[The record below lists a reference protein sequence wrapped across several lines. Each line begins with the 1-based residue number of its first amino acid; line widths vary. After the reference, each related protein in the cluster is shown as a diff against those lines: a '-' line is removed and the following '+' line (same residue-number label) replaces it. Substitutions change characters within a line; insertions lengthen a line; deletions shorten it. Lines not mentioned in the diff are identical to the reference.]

1 LQPSA
6 SADDKGAAPD
16 LSLNP
21 NGASEGPVPSPIQ
34 FVNEQS
40 DEIFIAAEEGAEG
53 DIAYTLLR
61 NPVDS
66 VNIPLSS
73 KVGRFALYGTV
84 AYEDRDTA
92 IKVFRVLSETLRQ
105 QGDAAG
111 KPIDERGGN
120 LIIDAPNDTKLVV
133 GRGRRSAKSNCVPRR
148 NGLHSTKP

>member
-1 LQPSA
+1 MQPSA

-84 AYEDRDTA
+84 AYEDEILLLKFFVFFRKLFANKEMLQANPSMNEAA
-92 IKVFRVLSETLRQ
+92 I
-105 QGDAAG
+105 
-111 KPIDERGGN
+111 
-120 LIIDAPNDTKLVV
+120 
-133 GRGRRSAKSNCVPRR
+133 
-148 NGLHSTKP
+148 